1 MQGAMNKEETKVVE
15 KMIKESNPALWAESK
30 GEDVDAELR
39 QRLKTDNSEEM
50 KKYIKNVYETNFNE
64 VKDLITSMPDED
76 FNTLV
81 KGQSR
86 EFREQLKFLRLKP

>member
-1 MQGAMNKEETKVVE
+1 
-15 KMIKESNPALWAESK
+15 MIKESNPALWAESK